1 MGSSYLESVR
11 GLIDS
16 GLRRRAFLGRF
27 LGGVVL
33 AGSAAVGRARAADA
47 PNPIPSPRL
56 GLCVT
61 DLQRSVDFYCKG
73 LGFSEIA
80 GAQTIGIALGNAM
93 QTDSPLDV
101 RFVQRGGLA
110 IELLHFA
117 AHKPAAP
124 HPMDQPGLTNL
135 TVLVEDF
142 DKALALV
149 PKFGGTVIEKTR
161 TSFGQHGN
169 GANIVFVEDPD
180 GVRIGIEALL

>member
-1 MGSSYLESVR
+1 MLSLK
-11 GLIDS
+11 GLIHA
-16 GLRRRAFLGRF
+16 GMQRRTFLARV
-27 LGGVVL
+27 LGGVAL
-33 AGSAAVGRARAADA
+33 AGAAGRVRAAA
-47 PNPIPSPRL
+47 PPNPIPAPRI
-56 GLCVT
+56 GLCVA

-80 GAQTIGIALGNAM
+80 GAQTIGTALSTPM

-117 AHKPAAP
+117 AHKPAVP

-135 TVLVEDF
+135 TVLVDDF
-142 DKALALV
+142 DKALALI
-149 PKFGGTVIEKTR
+149 PKFGGTIIEKTR
-161 TSFGQHGN
+161 TKFGVPGN

-180 GVRIGIEALL
+180 GVRIGVEALL